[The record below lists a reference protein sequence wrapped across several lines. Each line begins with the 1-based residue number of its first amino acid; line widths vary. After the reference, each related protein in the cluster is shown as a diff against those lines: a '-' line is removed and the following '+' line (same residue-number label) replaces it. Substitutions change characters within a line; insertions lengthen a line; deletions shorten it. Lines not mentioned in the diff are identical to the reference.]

1 MQRIIE
7 SIKKNNLIN
16 SGDVIGIAVSGG
28 KDSMALLHYLSGIQE
43 ELDFELV
50 AVTVD
55 HCIREESA
63 SDAMFVMDYCKENGI
78 RSYKFRVD
86 AKKVASDNKL
96 TLEEGARIARYNI
109 FKGLERKGVVDKM
122 VLAHHLSDQTESILM
137 HIFRGSQIKGAKG
150 MDYIRDNYYIRPML
164 DVDRETIDNYI
175 LENDIPYV
183 EDKTNND
190 DSYTRNYLR
199 NVVLPLIR
207 KQWPNLDQAVS
218 NFGKAC
224 KEDDEY
230 INSLVMFDCLA
241 VDGKVAQ
248 IPLSCFM
255 YSNSIVSRLILKAID
270 KISTTV
276 DIERKHIDLIIN
288 LSKLKNGSKIDLPNK
303 LTAIKEYEYISIIAK
318 DDIVREGEWD
328 FKVGKIDVNGFGRIS
343 IRRIKRDEFLNEIG
357 KFGNNGFK
365 NLYFDFKKVPKDAVW
380 RFKQENDNFVK
391 FGGGSKKLKSYLI
404 DKKIPKRIRDN
415 MPVLASG
422 NEIYII
428 PGIEISDIIKID
440 EDTKQICR
448 CEIKK

>member
-7 SIKKNNLIN
+7 SIKQNKLIN
-16 SGDVIGIAVSGG
+16 PGDVIGIAVSGG
-28 KDSMALLHYLSGIQE
+28 KDSMALLHYLSGLQDT
-43 ELDFELV
+43 LDFELV
-50 AVTVD
+50 AVTID
-55 HCIREESA
+55 HSIREESS
-63 SDAMFVMDYCKENGI
+63 SDAMFVMDYCKEHNI
-78 RSYKFRVD
+78 RAYKFKVD

-109 FKGLERKGVVDKM
+109 FKGLERKGVVDRM
-122 VLAHHLSDQTESILM
+122 VLAHHLTDQTESILM

-164 DVDRETIDNYI
+164 DVDRQTIDKYI
-175 LENDIPYV
+175 LDNDIPYV

-190 DSYTRNYLR
+190 DTYARNYLR

-230 INSLVMFDCLA
+230 INSMVMFDCIA
-241 VDGKVAQ
+241 VDGQVAQ

-255 YSNSIVSRLILKAID
+255 YNNSIVSRLIFKAIE

-276 DIERKHIDLIIN
+276 DIERKHIELIIN
-288 LSKLKNGSKIDLPNK
+288 LSKLKNGSKIDLPNR
-303 LTAIKEYEYISIIAK
+303 LTAIKEYEYISIISK
-318 DDIVREGEWD
+318 DEVIRQEAWD
-328 FKVGKIDVNGFGRIS
+328 FKVGKIDVNNFGRIS
-343 IRRIKRDEFLNEIG
+343 VRRIQKEEFLDEIG
-357 KFGNNGFK
+357 KFGGHGFK
-365 NLYFDFKKVPKDAVW
+365 NLYFDFKKVPKDAIW
-380 RFKQENDNFVK
+380 RYKQENDTFTK

-404 DKKIPKRIRDN
+404 DKKVPKRIRDD
-415 MPVLASG
+415 MPVLVSG
-422 NEIYII
+422 NEVYII
-428 PGIEISDIIKID
+428 PGIEISDKIKID